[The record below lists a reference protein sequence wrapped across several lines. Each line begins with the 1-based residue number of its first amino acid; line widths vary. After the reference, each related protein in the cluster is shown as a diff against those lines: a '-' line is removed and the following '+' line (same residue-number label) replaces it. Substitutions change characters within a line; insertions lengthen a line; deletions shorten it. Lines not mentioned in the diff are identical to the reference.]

1 MINVTWPSE
10 GIWREWGEP
19 HEEVMFQLSFEDLV
33 GFNWEERVGPNTPGR
48 RSDMSAGIMLGR
60 AQCVYMI
67 AVVSF
72 QGLATVVGKGRS
84 WGLERRAWGRPF
96 LATLRVC
103 FKWS

>member
-48 RSDMSAGIMLGR
+48 RSECLQAS
-60 AQCVYMI
+60 CWVEH
-67 AVVSF
+67 S
-72 QGLATVVGKGRS
+72 
-84 WGLERRAWGRPF
+84 
-96 LATLRVC
+96 VC
-103 FKWS
+103 I